1 LTLAAPESRHA
12 RREHAIEALH
22 QISAALCHPAR
33 GSRAVCTAVVQAAA
47 DLLGAPWAVLRLHG
61 EEEPIVTGAPRG
73 HEVSRGV
80 PLALDGAVV
89 GTLAVGVPVEGPDL
103 ALLATLANH
112 AAAALC
118 LDRERDR
125 IARELHDGA
134 DELARSIRSGV
145 DFEPDDAPAPEPDRA
160 PSGHAALTVRER
172 EVVALIARGLTN
184 REIGSEI
191 YVSES
196 TVKFHVRNVMRKLR
210 VHHRAE
216 VAYAAARGVAR

>member
-1 LTLAAPESRHA
+1 MAA
-12 RREHAIEALH
+12 L
-22 QISAALCHPAR
+22 QQVSAALCRPAR
-33 GSRAVCTAVVQAAA
+33 GSRAVCTAVVEAAA
-47 DLLGAPWAVLRLHG
+47 DLFRAPWAVLRLHG
-61 EEEPIVTGAPRG
+61 EEAPISAGTPCEGD
-73 HEVSRGV
+73 VSRGV

-89 GTLAVGVPVEGPDL
+89 GTLAVGAPVEGSDL

-112 AAAALC
+112 AAAALS

-134 DELARSIRSGV
+134 DELARSIRSGADADV
-145 DFEPDDAPAPEPDRA
+145 ADARPAPAGDA
-160 PSGHAALTVRER
+160 DLTERER

-184 REIGSEI
+184 REIGSAI

-196 TVKFHVRNVMRKLR
+196 TVKFHIRNVMRKLR